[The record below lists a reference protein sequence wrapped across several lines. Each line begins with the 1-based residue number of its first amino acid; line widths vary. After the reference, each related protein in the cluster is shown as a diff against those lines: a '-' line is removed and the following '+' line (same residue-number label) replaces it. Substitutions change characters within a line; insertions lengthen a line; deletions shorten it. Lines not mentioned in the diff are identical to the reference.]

1 MMNLRATPEELAD
14 LSALLADAR
23 AQIDPMQGAA
33 NPTDPEA
40 VQNAG
45 RLVTM
50 AAGIVS
56 TLTDHLS

>member
-1 MMNLRATPEELAD
+1 MKNLRATPEELAN
-14 LSALLADAR
+14 LSALLSGAR
-23 AQIDPMQGAA
+23 AQIDPMLGAA

-45 RLVTM
+45 RLVAM

-56 TLTDHLS
+56 TLTGRLS